1 MKTAELLAEELSTLN
16 WPAASL
22 ILMAHFISGVIKLRT
37 VNLIKL
43 AGIFAESNYTAPR
56 YNLNFSLKFQSTE

>member
-1 MKTAELLAEELSTLN
+1 MKTTELLAEELSTLN

-43 AGIFAESNYTAPR
+43 AGIFETDVEVESNYTAPAIK
-56 YNLNFSLKFQSTE
+56 LNF